1 MDISKNCKYP
11 DASNRT
17 KECTNVS
24 FSFFTGLANIP
35 ESLKSCKK
43 LQFLDIGD
51 NAFEKLPDVITKLI
65 HLEELYLNDSYLDFL
80 PARFGGLTNLRILE
94 VRHNKLITLPKSMA
108 RLTSLTRIDIGSN
121 DFRELPEVIGCM
133 INLKELLIDGNKISR
148 ISANVKNLKKLIHF
162 EAGDN
167 RLRSLPQEIS
177 NWTNVEVIC
186 LTKNDLENLP
196 EAFGEMKSLVSLK
209 LDDNELQELP
219 SCIGNLTNLEE
230 IMLSHND
237 LYCLP
242 SSIGFLRKL
251 KIFTCDENTLRELP
265 DEISSCVSLKILSVR
280 GNKLTVLPSNIG
292 HLNNLTVMNIVNN
305 FITHLPVSMWN
316 LKLSALWIS
325 ENQSKPLIP
334 LQKEYFGGE
343 NYHLTCYMLPQEVYK
358 KEHSTLPKYHPPT
371 TTTTKH
377 ICFASDSIKPR
388 DESFGLLRSPTPYP
402 KELKTMASS
411 ARRLP
416 VNNIDQPNPTIKEA
430 KINNT
435 IVLNYEDID
444 DHKTKL
450 LSSPVPPPL
459 PVRNYI
465 WNEQTD
471 YTDSRQI
478 INEYIN
484 LPIQHFKSSQS
495 SHINEFNDQIDYN
508 WIEPN
513 IELPQISQ
521 QPPPYHIAKA
531 YTKKSKQ
538 DLLIYDSI
546 RKSIRDDE
554 NNSVLSSSPLPSQTK
569 NSSQLNVNVDSTTEF
584 YDNSENNNLSVKL
597 DDDEELMTEDEDVD
611 TLIKILEE
619 NSEKP
624 VCSPVQSESNSKP
637 FRQQWMFGQH
647 RNPTVVSVF

>member
-1 MDISKNCKYP
+1 
-11 DASNRT
+11 
-17 KECTNVS
+17 
-24 FSFFTGLANIP
+24 
-35 ESLKSCKK
+35 
-43 LQFLDIGD
+43 
-51 NAFEKLPDVITKLI
+51 
-65 HLEELYLNDSYLDFL
+65 
-80 PARFGGLTNLRILE
+80 
-94 VRHNKLITLPKSMA
+94 MA

-219 SCIGNLTNLEE
+219 ACIGNLTNLEE

-358 KEHSTLPKYHPPT
+358 KEHSTLQKYHPA

-402 KELKTMASS
+402 KELKTMASC

-416 VNNIDQPNPTIKEA
+416 VNNIEQPNPTIKEA

-444 DHKTKL
+444 DPKMKL

-478 INEYIN
+478 SNEYIN

-508 WIEPN
+508 WIEPS
-513 IELPQISQ
+513 IELPQQQ

-554 NNSVLSSSPLPSQTK
+554 NNSILSASPLPNGKTQQ
-569 NSSQLNVNVDSTTEF
+569 NSSQLNVNLVDSSAIEF

-597 DDDEELMTEDEDVD
+597 DDDEMTEDEDVD
-611 TLIKILEE
+611 TLIKLLEE
-619 NSEKP
+619 NTDKP
-624 VCSPVQSESNSKP
+624 ICSPVQSEGKP
-637 FRQQWMFGQH
+637 FRQQWLFGQH
-647 RNPTVVSVF
+647 RNPTVVSDFEFFFIFLYFKDNFERFKFLTRLN

>member
-1 MDISKNCKYP
+1 
-11 DASNRT
+11 
-17 KECTNVS
+17 
-24 FSFFTGLANIP
+24 
-35 ESLKSCKK
+35 
-43 LQFLDIGD
+43 
-51 NAFEKLPDVITKLI
+51 
-65 HLEELYLNDSYLDFL
+65 
-80 PARFGGLTNLRILE
+80 
-94 VRHNKLITLPKSMA
+94 MA

-186 LTKNDLENLP
+186 LTKNDLETLP
-196 EAFGEMKSLVSLK
+196 DAFGEMKSLVSLK
-209 LDDNELQELP
+209 LDDNELRELP
-219 SCIGNLTNLEE
+219 ACIGNLINLEE

-280 GNKLTVLPSNIG
+280 GNKLTVLPSNVG
-292 HLNNLTVMNIVNN
+292 HLSNLTVMNIVNN

-358 KEHSTLPKYHPPT
+358 KEHSTLNTYYPPPTT

-377 ICFASDSIKPR
+377 ICFASDSIKPK
-388 DESFGLLRSPTPYP
+388 DESFGLMRSPTPYP
-402 KELKTMASS
+402 KELKTMASC

-416 VNNIDQPNPTIKEA
+416 VNNIEQPNPTIKEA

-435 IVLNYEDID
+435 IILNYEDID
-444 DHKTKL
+444 NHKTKL
-450 LSSPVPPPL
+450 LSCSPIPPPL

-465 WNEQTD
+465 WNAQSD
-471 YTDSRQI
+471 YTDSRRTS
-478 INEYIN
+478 NEYIN
-484 LPIQHFKSSQS
+484 LPPIQHFKSSQS
-495 SHINEFNDQIDYN
+495 SHINEFNNQVDYN

-513 IELPQISQ
+513 IELPQIQQ

-554 NNSVLSSSPLPSQTK
+554 NNSVLSSSPLPPPQTK
-569 NSSQLNVNVDSTTEF
+569 NSSQSLNINNESIEF
-584 YDNSENNNLSVKL
+584 MDNSENNNLSVKL
-597 DDDEELMTEDEDVD
+597 DEDEESITEDEDVD
-611 TLIKILEE
+611 TLIKLLEE
-619 NSEKP
+619 NSDKP
-624 VCSPVQSESNSKP
+624 ICSPVQSDVTKP
-637 FRQQWMFGQH
+637 YRQQWLFGQH
-647 RNPTVVSVF
+647 RNPTVVSF